1 MPQVRNV
8 GPDPVSVPFIGQTVE
23 VDELITITDEQ
34 FTARDWDIPGQW
46 EIVTT
51 PTTKKEKA

>member
-1 MPQVRNV
+1 MPQVRYV
-8 GPDPVSVPFIGQTVE
+8 GPEPVNVPFIGRDVE

-34 FTARDWDIPGQW
+34 FTAREWDIPGSW